1 MAARSYL
8 AVTHSQCPSLLRSRL
23 LEPRSLPIVPRA
35 LFTVQEASLRR
46 RDEKD
51 KLKNCPDLC
60 FNTGSTHLQ

>member
-8 AVTHSQCPSLLRSRL
+8 AVTHSAKIRGCNSQYPSLLRSRF

-51 KLKNCPDLC
+51 K
-60 FNTGSTHLQ
+60 